1 MKTTVLLSLISVS
14 LFLVQCGGS
23 EEQLVYTDSV
33 EVRDIVETIS
43 ASGKI
48 QPEMEV
54 KISSDVSGEIV
65 ELFVMEGDSVKE
77 GQLLMEINPEIYA
90 SENDR
95 MQAMVSQAQSGL
107 ASARSRQSQAEA
119 QFEQS
124 ELAFERSSKLYQK
137 EAISAAEYEQ
147 SKSAYLVAQNE
158 LKAAKQAVDG
168 AAYNVRSVEAGLK
181 AARENL
187 NRTRLLSPMDGVVS
201 RLDVEKGE
209 RVVGTAQM
217 TGTEMLRIANLS
229 NMEVR
234 VEVNENDIVKVKLGD
249 TASIDVDAYS
259 NRSFTGVVTSIANS
273 PAGQNAIISS
283 DQVTNFEVRI
293 RILRSSYEDLLVGLN
308 SKMSP
313 FRPGMSASVDIRTR
327 RANNVK
333 SIPIGAVV
341 ARADTTQPA
350 SSLSTFKEY
359 VFVADSGKAKMLEV
373 ETGIQDLQ
381 YIEIKSGLGNYRQV
395 ISGPY
400 SLISKTLK
408 SGDAIQ
414 VVDKSLL
421 YETMIEP

>member
-1 MKTTVLLSLISVS
+1 MKKLLLFFSAFLS
-14 LFLVQCGGS
+14 LFLIRCGGATG
-23 EEQLVYTDSV
+23 EMVYTDSV
-33 EVRDIVETIS
+33 AVRDIVETIS

-48 QPEMEV
+48 QPEVEV

-65 ELFVMEGDSVKE
+65 EVFVMEGDSVKQ
-77 GQLLMEINPEIYA
+77 GQLLMEINPEIYV

-95 MQAMVSQAQSGL
+95 VQAMVLQAQSGL
-107 ASARSRQSQAEA
+107 ASAKARQSQAEA
-119 QFEQS
+119 QFEQA
-124 ELAFERSSKLYQK
+124 ELAFQRSTKLYQK

-147 SKSAYLVAQNE
+147 SKSAFLVAQNE
-158 LKAAKQAVDG
+158 IKAAKQAVDG
-168 AAYNVRSVEAGLK
+168 AAYNVRSVEASLK
-181 AARENL
+181 ASRENL
-187 NRTRLLSPMDGVVS
+187 NRTRLLAPMDGIVS
-201 RLDVEKGE
+201 KLNVEKGE

-249 TASIDVDAYS
+249 TANIEVDAYS
-259 NRSFTGVVTSIANS
+259 NRIFLGVVTAIANS
-273 PAGQNAIISS
+273 PAGQNAIVSS

-341 ARADTTQPA
+341 ARADSSQPA
-350 SSLSTFKEY
+350 SGKPAFKEY
-359 VFVADSGKAKMLEV
+359 VFVADAGKAKMLEV

>member
-1 MKTTVLLSLISVS
+1 MKTTVFLSLVLVS
-14 LFLVQCGGS
+14 LFLVQCGGA

-33 EVRDIVETIS
+33 EVRDIIETIS

-65 ELFVMEGDSVKE
+65 ELFVLEGDSVKE

-124 ELAFERSSKLYQK
+124 ELAFERSTKLYKK

-201 RLDVEKGE
+201 RLVVEKGE

-234 VEVNENDIVKVKLGD
+234 VEVNENDIVKVNLGD
-249 TASIDVDAYS
+249 TANIEVDAYS

-273 PAGQNAIISS
+273 PAGQNAIIST

-327 RANNVK
+327 RANKVK

-381 YIEIKSGLGNYRQV
+381 YIEIKSGLGTYSQV

-400 SLISKTLK
+400 SLISKNLK
-408 SGDAIQ
+408 TGDAIQ
-414 VVDKSLL
+414 VVEKSML
-421 YETMIEP
+421 YETLVEP

>member
-1 MKTTVLLSLISVS
+1 MKKILIFSGAFLS

-23 EEQLVYTDSV
+23 DGDMVYTDSV
-33 EVRDIVETIS
+33 VVRDIVETIS

-48 QPEMEV
+48 QPEIEV

-65 ELFVMEGDSVKE
+65 DLFVAEGDSVKQ

-95 MQAMVSQAQSGL
+95 MQAMVLQAQSGL
-107 ASARSRQSQAEA
+107 ASAKARQSQAEA
-119 QFEQS
+119 QFEQA
-124 ELAFERSSKLYQK
+124 EQAFQRSTKLYQK

-158 LKAAKQAVDG
+158 IKAAKQAVDG
-168 AAYNVRSVEAGLK
+168 AAYNVRSVQASLK
-181 AARENL
+181 ASQESL
-187 NRTRLLSPMDGVVS
+187 DRTRLLSPMDGVVS
-201 RLDVEKGE
+201 RLNIEKGE

-249 TASIDVDAYS
+249 TANIEVDAYS

-273 PAGQNAIISS
+273 PAGQNALVST

-327 RANNVK
+327 RANKVK

-381 YIEIKSGLGNYRQV
+381 YIEIKSGLGKYSQV

>member
-1 MKTTVLLSLISVS
+1 MKKLFLFLSAFLSL
-14 LFLVQCGGS
+14 FFVQCGGADG
-23 EEQLVYTDSV
+23 EMVYTDSV
-33 EVRDIVETIS
+33 AVRDIVETIS

-48 QPEMEV
+48 QPEIEV

-65 ELFVMEGDSVKE
+65 DLFIAEGDSVKE

-90 SENDR
+90 SESDR
-95 MQAMVSQAQSGL
+95 MQAMVLQAQSGL
-107 ASARSRQSQAEA
+107 ASAKARQSQAEA
-119 QFEQS
+119 QFEQA
-124 ELAFERSSKLYQK
+124 ELAFQRSTKLYQK
-137 EAISAAEYEQ
+137 EAISSAEYEQ

-158 LKAAKQAVDG
+158 IKAAKQAVDG
-168 AAYNVRSVEAGLK
+168 AAYNVRSVQASLK
-181 AARENL
+181 AANESL

-201 RLDVEKGE
+201 RLGVEKGE

-249 TASIDVDAYS
+249 TASIEVDAYS
-259 NRSFTGVVTSIANS
+259 NRTFLGVVTSIANS
-273 PAGQNAIISS
+273 PAGQNAIVST

-293 RILRSSYEDLLVGLN
+293 RILRASYQDLLVGLN

-327 RANNVK
+327 RAIRVK

-341 ARADTTQPA
+341 ARADTTQSA
-350 SSLSTFKEY
+350 SSLASFKEY
-359 VFVADSGKAKMLEV
+359 VFVADSGKAKMLQV

-381 YIEIKSGLGNYRQV
+381 YIEIKSGLGNHKQV

-408 SGDAIQ
+408 EGDLIQ
-414 VVDKSLL
+414 VVDKSML
-421 YETMIEP
+421 YETLVEP

>member
-1 MKTTVLLSLISVS
+1 
-14 LFLVQCGGS
+14 
-23 EEQLVYTDSV
+23 
-33 EVRDIVETIS
+33 
-43 ASGKI
+43 
-48 QPEMEV
+48 
-54 KISSDVSGEIV
+54 
-65 ELFVMEGDSVKE
+65 
-77 GQLLMEINPEIYA
+77 
-90 SENDR
+90 

-124 ELAFERSSKLYQK
+124 ELAFERSTKLYQK

>member
-1 MKTTVLLSLISVS
+1 MKKPLLLFSALLSL
-14 LFLVQCGGS
+14 FLIRCGGS
-23 EEQLVYTDSV
+23 SGDMVYTDSV
-33 EVRDIVETIS
+33 LVRDIVETIS

-48 QPEMEV
+48 QPEVEV

-65 ELFVMEGDSVKE
+65 ELRVAEGDSVKQ

-95 MQAMVSQAQSGL
+95 MQAMVLQAQSGL
-107 ASARSRQSQAEA
+107 ASAKARQSQAEA
-119 QFEQS
+119 QFEQAD
-124 ELAFERSSKLYQK
+124 LAFQRSTKLYQK

-158 LKAAKQAVDG
+158 IKAAKQAVDG
-168 AAYNVRSVEAGLK
+168 AAYNVRSVEASLK
-181 AARENL
+181 ASRENL
-187 NRTRLLSPMDGVVS
+187 NRTRLLAPMDGIVS
-201 RLDVEKGE
+201 KLNVEKGE

-217 TGTEMLRIANLS
+217 SGTEMLRIANLS

-249 TASIDVDAYS
+249 TASIEVDAYS
-259 NRSFTGVVTSIANS
+259 NRAFQGVVTSIANS
-273 PAGQNAIISS
+273 PAGQNAIVST

-293 RILRSSYEDLLVGLN
+293 RILRASYQDLLVGIN

-327 RANNVK
+327 RASRVK

-350 SSLSTFKEY
+350 SSLSSFKEY

-381 YIEIKSGLGNYRQV
+381 FIEIKAGLGNHNQV

-408 SGDAIQ
+408 EGDPIQ
-414 VVDKSLL
+414 VVDKSML
-421 YETMIEP
+421 YETLVEP

>member
-1 MKTTVLLSLISVS
+1 MKNHLILLSAFLS
-14 LFLVQCGGS
+14 LFLIRCGGS
-23 EEQLVYTDSV
+23 DGEMVYTDSV
-33 EVRDIVETIS
+33 EVRDLVETIS

-48 QPEMEV
+48 QPEVEV

-65 ELFVMEGDSVKE
+65 VLLVAEGDSVKE

-95 MQAMVSQAQSGL
+95 MQAMVLQAQSGL
-107 ASARSRQSQAEA
+107 ASAKARQSQAEA
-119 QFEQS
+119 QFEQAAA
-124 ELAFERSSKLYQK
+124 AFQRSTNLYNK
-137 EAISAAEYEQ
+137 EAISSAEYEQ
-147 SKSAYLVAQNE
+147 SKSTYLVAQNE
-158 LKAAKQAVDG
+158 TKAAKQAVDA
-168 AAYNVRSVEAGLK
+168 AAYNIRSVEASLK

-201 RLDVEKGE
+201 RLGVEKGE

-249 TASIDVDAYS
+249 TASIEVDAYS
-259 NRSFTGVVTSIANS
+259 NRTFLGEVTSIANS
-273 PAGQNAIISS
+273 PAGQNAIIST

-293 RILRSSYEDLLVGLN
+293 RILRSSYQDLLVGLN

-327 RANNVK
+327 RAKQVK
-333 SIPIGAVV
+333 SIPIGSVV

-350 SSLSTFKEY
+350 SSIASFKEY

-381 YIEIKSGLGNYRQV
+381 FIEIKSGLGPHSQI

-408 SGDAIQ
+408 EGDLIQ

-421 YETMIEP
+421 YETLVEP

>member
-1 MKTTVLLSLISVS
+1 
-14 LFLVQCGGS
+14 
-23 EEQLVYTDSV
+23 
-33 EVRDIVETIS
+33 
-43 ASGKI
+43 
-48 QPEMEV
+48 
-54 KISSDVSGEIV
+54 
-65 ELFVMEGDSVKE
+65 
-77 GQLLMEINPEIYA
+77 
-90 SENDR
+90 
-95 MQAMVSQAQSGL
+95 
-107 ASARSRQSQAEA
+107 
-119 QFEQS
+119 
-124 ELAFERSSKLYQK
+124 
-137 EAISAAEYEQ
+137 
-147 SKSAYLVAQNE
+147 
-158 LKAAKQAVDG
+158 
-168 AAYNVRSVEAGLK
+168 
-181 AARENL
+181 
-187 NRTRLLSPMDGVVS
+187 
-201 RLDVEKGE
+201 
-209 RVVGTAQM
+209 
-217 TGTEMLRIANLS
+217 
-229 NMEVR
+229 MEVR

-327 RANNVK
+327 RANKVK